1 MAHGRELSL
10 AREGSSALTVV
21 SASGGIDAATIARF
35 AQLLSRAA
43 EQAEGSL
50 LIDLDELSFIDVTG
64 YVALLN
70 ADRKMRERG
79 GEVVIACSRPGTRH
93 TFTRLDPR
101 GRLRLY
107 P

>member
-1 MAHGRELSL
+1 MHGSGLSL
-10 AREGSSALTVV
+10 TREGSSALTVV
-21 SASGGIDAATIARF
+21 SASGEVDAATVASFAR
-35 AQLLSRAA
+35 LLSSAAA
-43 EQAEGSL
+43 EAEGSL
-50 LIDLDELSFIDVTG
+50 LVDLDELSFLDVKG